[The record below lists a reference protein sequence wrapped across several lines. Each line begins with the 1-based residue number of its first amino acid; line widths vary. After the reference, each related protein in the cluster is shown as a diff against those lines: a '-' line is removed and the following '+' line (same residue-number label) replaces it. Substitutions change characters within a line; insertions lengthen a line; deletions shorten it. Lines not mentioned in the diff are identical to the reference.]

1 MSAFQQIY
9 TPLVWKI
16 HAPVQ
21 QIYTPLLWKI
31 HAPLLFTIAYRDC
44 TEYQHVELY
53 CQIIAPSSLE
63 SWMF

>member
-31 HAPLLFTIAYRDC
+31 HAPPIVY
-44 TEYQHVELY
+44 Y
-53 CQIIAPSSLE
+53 CI
-63 SWMF
+63 